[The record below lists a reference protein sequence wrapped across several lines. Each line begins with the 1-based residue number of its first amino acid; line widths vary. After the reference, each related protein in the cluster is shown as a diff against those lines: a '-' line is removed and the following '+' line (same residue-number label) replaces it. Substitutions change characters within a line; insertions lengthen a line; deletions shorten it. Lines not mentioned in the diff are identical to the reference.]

1 MFVGNIPR
9 DTQADDIIDYF
20 NNFGNVIDYKP
31 IEKKSCYLRKSVI
44 LSFENS
50 KHAENAYTH
59 NGHFFEG
66 SQLDVHLMDMPP
78 LQFEPNA
85 LVITAKFHSPCKFPP
100 HPKIPLK
107 HFSTKKQIS
116 TVLTVDEIRNA
127 VRVHVMVLYTLRFDA
142 YDDRANVVIKYSPK
156 RGETTLEE
164 LFQLTQIN
172 DEPVLFVGKL

>member
-20 NNFGNVIDYKP
+20 NNFGKVIDYKP

-66 SQLDVHLMDMPP
+66 SQLDVHLMDVPP

-85 LVITAKFHSPCKFPP
+85 LVLTAKFHSPCKLP
-100 HPKIPLK
+100 
-107 HFSTKKQIS
+107 
-116 TVLTVDEIRNA
+116 R
-127 VRVHVMVLYTLRFDA
+127 
-142 YDDRANVVIKYSPK
+142 
-156 RGETTLEE
+156 
-164 LFQLTQIN
+164 TQN
-172 DEPVLFVGKL
+172 PT